1 MGGVPS
7 LSSESNPR
15 AGMIPTKPAAKGI
28 VPVATDVVWTTMI
41 SWGVSG
47 VPSILEIRNP
57 MSAD

>member
-15 AGMIPTKPAAKGI
+15 AGNIPTKPAAKGI
-28 VPVATDVVWTTMI
+28 VPVATDVVWTTII

-47 VPSILEIRNP
+47 VLSIREIRKP
-57 MSAD
+57 ISAD